1 MYGQISLEQSSG
13 KLQEQANLPLISIII
28 AVYNAEETLQR
39 CIDSIIGQTY
49 GHTELIVIDGESID
63 GTIDVLKANE
73 KHITYWESS
82 PDTGIYDAWNKAL
95 KHTHGEWLC
104 FLGADDYL
112 WGAETLAEVSVQ
124 LNAAYPPYR
133 VVYGQVALV
142 NGTNDVLYYVGQ
154 PWNKVKRK
162 FKSLM
167 VLPHQG
173 VMHHSTLFEDYGMFD
188 TSFKIAGDYDFLLRE
203 LREGDA
209 LFIPSV
215 IAGMQVGGVSSRP
228 EQSLALLNEIR
239 KVHRK
244 FGDKESFDWWF
255 SFIKVK
261 FRTLLW
267 NILGESKARYLLD
280 VLRVCLGKARYW
292 RKTGDG

>member
-1 MYGQISLEQSSG
+1 MYGQISLGQSSG
-13 KLQEQANLPLISIII
+13 KLREQANLPLISIII

-49 GHTELIVIDGESID
+49 GYVELIIIDGKSKD

-82 PDTGIYDAWNKAL
+82 SDTGIYDAWNKAL
-95 KHTHGEWLC
+95 KYTRGEWLC

-112 WGAETLAEVSVQ
+112 WEAGTLAEVSVQ
-124 LNAAYPPYR
+124 LNAAYPTYR

-142 NGTNDVLYYVGQ
+142 NEANDVLYYVGE

-162 FKSLM
+162 FQGLM

-173 VMHHSTLFEDYGMFD
+173 VMHHYTLFEDYGTFD
-188 TSFKIAGDYDFLLRE
+188 ASFKIAGDYDFLLRE
-203 LREGDA
+203 LRKGNA
-209 LFIPSV
+209 LFISNV
-215 IAGMQVGGVSSRP
+215 IAGMQVGGISSRP
-228 EQSLALLNEIR
+228 EQGLELLNETR

-261 FRTLLW
+261 FRVLLW
-267 NILGESKARYLLD
+267 NMLGESRARYLLD
-280 VLRVCLGKARYW
+280 VLRMCVGKASYW
-292 RKTGDG
+292 RKTGGG